1 MDFKALLTIVCVIIC
16 FNISTC
22 SSQQQDYC
30 RICTDHTMCKFQSRD
45 PGPMCTDYQPL
56 PLTAKEKV
64 SILHDHNFYRSI
76 VASGNETRGSPGP
89 QPSASNMAELTW
101 DTELEEV
108 AQRWADQC
116 MIDDHDACRDV
127 ARFHVGQNMLAGG
140 DTGPVFNS
148 DVPDLV
154 QKWYDEVDIFDSS
167 VVQRYHMPPRNG
179 PDWGHYTQIVWANTL
194 NVGCARAMFL
204 SNSDNPPLRMEFL
217 VCNYGPGGNF
227 QKRPVYKTG
236 RPASNCKLGP
246 SAKYPFLCAST
257 LENTGPNKP
266 FNEIS
271 VNTDLSTAGDI
282 EDNTTY
288 LISYS
293 DYTNVRNI
301 EELNNNTGRD
311 VATNI
316 MYALNNIYDRT
327 RQDPGKS
334 EWGHY
339 TQVVWAKTTKVG
351 CGRSLFH
358 STESG
363 YPVRMEFLVCNYGP
377 GGNFN
382 GRVVYKSG
390 TPASECRSAVPSKKY
405 PGLCEI
411 SKEEEDV
418 QLIINQRHKKKKSS
432 FIWRKKISVGAPGLG
447 PIKTFTVD
455 QTASGKTNYSIMTGS
470 HVAKDYNTFLGMFMD
485 GHGKIAAKN
494 VLNTLGIPYKTTINE
509 NDNPNVP
516 IIVAELPSPADI
528 VETLQSKKQFRKFQR
543 KAKFLKKL
551 LGSDRSVNPLVP
563 QNVLENIKNNNPK
576 EICKSKVVGN
586 TTVIECSSRSEQSS
600 VNRVFY
606 YNKNKGNLTS
616 DITSISKMVTN
627 TTTNLTRVPSG
638 LLNITSVLK
647 VDINSTIK
655 LPVIAIGHQS
665 TRSNFTKTS
674 NAEQMSMDNIMSD
687 SYSGENIITNA
698 TVISQSNSTITRN
711 ITSFLIERAIIQS
724 YEMNQNHGAQSD
736 SHQGL

>member
-1 MDFKALLTIVCVIIC
+1 MGSKALLAIVCVVIC
-16 FNISTC
+16 FNISSC

-167 VVQRYHMPPRNG
+167 VVQRYHMPPRNS

-246 SAKYPFLCAST
+246 SAKYPFL
-257 LENTGPNKP
+257 
-266 FNEIS
+266 
-271 VNTDLSTAGDI
+271 
-282 EDNTTY
+282 
-288 LISYS
+288 
-293 DYTNVRNI
+293 
-301 EELNNNTGRD
+301 
-311 VATNI
+311 
-316 MYALNNIYDRT
+316 
-327 RQDPGKS
+327 QDPGKS

-390 TPASECRSAVPSKKY
+390 APASECRSAVPSKKY

-432 FIWRKKISVGAPGLG
+432 FIWRKKMYVGAPGLG

-494 VLNTLGIPYKTTINE
+494 VLNTLGIPYKTTIND

-551 LGSDRSVNPLVP
+551 LGSDRS
-563 QNVLENIKNNNPK
+563 
-576 EICKSKVVGN
+576 
-586 TTVIECSSRSEQSS
+586 EQSS
-600 VNRVFY
+600 VNRVSY
-606 YNKNKGNLTS
+606 YNQNKENLTS

-638 LLNITSVLK
+638 LLNVTSVLK

-655 LPVIAIGHQS
+655 LPVIVIGHKS

-674 NAEQMSMDNIMSD
+674 NTEQMSMDNIMSD
-687 SYSGENIITNA
+687 SYSDENITNA
-698 TVISQSNSTITRN
+698 TVISQSNTT
-711 ITSFLIERAIIQS
+711 TTHHTQ
-724 YEMNQNHGAQSD
+724 AQASLVLSD
-736 SHQGL
+736 APKQFWFDLDALKLF